1 MPVII
6 SVTNY
11 KTLQFSTRIYFSLFQ
26 IKLRHNISTA
36 VTSSSCSSSSAPLV
50 LPAEISHPQK
60 LEPTSSLYGQFSRHI
75 ANMTLFIHK
84 AVLILFR
91 TDHWMPK
98 FFLYKSTED
107 QMDDGRSVTGNVIVN
122 SNFTLP
128 TVWYYNLNNI
138 KEISD
143 KLTSRFNELKIF
155 EPRYVQSECFKE
167 PTSGNKIIT
176 NYFLATIKDYS
187 ILNDD
192 FSIFRDNELDSIWA
206 TNSYV
211 QNLDHKSCSDS
222 IKQAV
227 NKSSQLLLEDA
238 ENENPRFQAFPLWLY

>member
-11 KTLQFSTRIYFSLFQ
+11 KTLQFSTRIYLFPVSD
-26 IKLRHNISTA
+26 KLRHNISTA

-50 LPAEISHPQK
+50 LPAEISHSQK

-98 FFLYKSTED
+98 FFLYKSSED

-167 PTSGNKIIT
+167 TNNTRNIFANII
-176 NYFLATIKDYS
+176 
-187 ILNDD
+187 
-192 FSIFRDNELDSIWA
+192 IFYDR
-206 TNSYV
+206 
-211 QNLDHKSCSDS
+211 
-222 IKQAV
+222 
-227 NKSSQLLLEDA
+227 
-238 ENENPRFQAFPLWLY
+238 